1 MQLRLLPGKQFRAA
15 RNEGG
20 RPVCRCAAFYLPEAA
35 SAAAAGKED
44 AVLRVYA
51 CRRGSLSFETADG
64 HGQTIHAGKLAV
76 WKEAGFQE
84 GTITPDDGFCG
95 LLVRVDLRKLTEQ
108 PPESLSGAD
117 VTGERLYD
125 LYCVRED
132 MTLLPADAQTDA
144 IVDMFYA
151 KPAQTVRAWQRLG
164 AQALLLQLGAVQ
176 TDGDMAQEEL
186 SEQVRAVHAVHAY
199 LTQNLETRV
208 TIEELSKQYL
218 MNPTTLKQVF
228 KSVYGTSL
236 AAHMKE
242 HRMGARRSFCGR
254 RTNRWRRLQEPSAM
268 RARANLP
275 LLSKNILARCR
286 RNIAKTIEP
295 DAPM

>member
-1 MQLRLLPGKQFRAA
+1 MEHKPCSCGCCRESSLAPHETKAVGLFAGVQL
-15 RNEGG
+15 
-20 RPVCRCAAFYLPEAA
+20 FYLPEAA

-64 HGQTIHAGKLAV
+64 HGQTIHAGGLAV
-76 WKEAGFQE
+76 WKEAEFQN
-84 GTITPDDGFCG
+84 GTITPDAGFCG

-125 LYCVRED
+125 LYYVRED

-164 AQALLLQLGAVQ
+164 AQALLLQLGAAQ
-176 TDGDMAQEEL
+176 TYGDMAQEER

-228 KSVYGTSL
+228 K
-236 AAHMKE
+236 
-242 HRMGARRSFCGR
+242 
-254 RTNRWRRLQEPSAM
+254 
-268 RARANLP
+268 
-275 LLSKNILARCR
+275 
-286 RNIAKTIEP
+286 
-295 DAPM
+295 

>member
-1 MQLRLLPGKQFRAA
+1 MEHKPCSCGCCRESSLAPHETKAVGLFAGVQL
-15 RNEGG
+15 
-20 RPVCRCAAFYLPEAA
+20 FYLPEAA

-64 HGQTIHAGKLAV
+64 HGQTIHAGGLAV
-76 WKEAGFQE
+76 WKEAEFQN
-84 GTITPDDGFCG
+84 GTITPDAGFCG

-164 AQALLLQLGAVQ
+164 AQALLLQLGAAQ
-176 TDGDMAQEEL
+176 TDGDMAQE
-186 SEQVRAVHAVHAY
+186 
-199 LTQNLETRV
+199 
-208 TIEELSKQYL
+208 
-218 MNPTTLKQVF
+218 
-228 KSVYGTSL
+228 
-236 AAHMKE
+236 
-242 HRMGARRSFCGR
+242 
-254 RTNRWRRLQEPSAM
+254 
-268 RARANLP
+268 
-275 LLSKNILARCR
+275 
-286 RNIAKTIEP
+286 
-295 DAPM
+295 